1 LLLTNK
7 FELFALQRE
16 PSQMIISS
24 SALVEQARQNIKEID
39 VQALNTL
46 LSDNLCLIDVREPG
60 EFNAGHIKGAVNM
73 PRGVL
78 EMQLCNHPSVAG
90 NADALAKLSDKDIYL
105 ICRSGGRSA
114 LAAESMQRMGFEKVY
129 SMAGG
134 MIAWEREGLPFGQ

>member
-1 LLLTNK
+1 
-7 FELFALQRE
+7 
-16 PSQMIISS
+16 MIISS

-46 LSDNLCLIDVREPG
+46 LSDNLCLIDVREPA

-78 EMQLCNHPSVAG
+78 EMQLCNHPAVAG
-90 NADALAKLSDKDIYL
+90 SEDALAELSDKDIYL

-129 SMAGG
+129 SLAGG